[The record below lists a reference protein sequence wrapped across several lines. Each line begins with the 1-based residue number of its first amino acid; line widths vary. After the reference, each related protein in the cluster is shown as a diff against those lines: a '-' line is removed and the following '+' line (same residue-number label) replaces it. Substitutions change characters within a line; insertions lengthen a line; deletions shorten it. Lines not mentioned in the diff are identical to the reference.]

1 MQERAIR
8 LVAMLLVL
16 LIPSLAYAQGT
27 GPSAVSQADLNA
39 SIDRRLA
46 AAKAALQLTP
56 DQRNYW
62 PPVEDA
68 VRAAAQA
75 RYQRVAAALA
85 RICPRDQVNPVEF
98 LRRRANALA
107 QRASELKNFV
117 DAWEPLFQD
126 LTPDQKRR
134 SHFLVLP
141 RVTPLVIAPH

>member
-1 MQERAIR
+1 MQERAIG

-27 GPSAVSQADLNA
+27 RLSAVSQADLNA